1 MSRSINCVYQMRS
14 TPFNPGSWLL
24 LIVFSIQAILPG
36 VTGGLQLCIGCDGSG
51 FAFESM
57 IAPSATSSADA
68 CCSGTSQSTNDT
80 NQTNDSVEYR
90 DDQRQDQSINCR
102 CIKVSIDSSAFLPS
116 RNSTQQP
123 AETSPLQ
130 VAMFDHLLPQ
140 APIARGLS
148 PRAPPKANPSWLA
161 CTLLS
166 QRTSLLV

>member
-1 MSRSINCVYQMRS
+1 MPRSVNSVYQMRS
-14 TPFNPGSWLL
+14 TQFNPGSWLL
-24 LIVFSIQAILPG
+24 LMVFSIQAILPG

-57 IAPSATSSADA
+57 IAPSPASTADA
-68 CCSGTSQSTNDT
+68 CCSGTSEST

-90 DDQRQDQSINCR
+90 DDQRHDQSINCR
-102 CIKVSIDSSAFLPS
+102 CIKVSIDSSVFLPH
-116 RNSTQQP
+116 RNSTPRP

-130 VAMFDHLLPQ
+130 VAMFDHLLPH
-140 APIARGLS
+140 APVTRGLS
-148 PRAPPKANPSWLA
+148 PRAPPDANPYRLV

>member
-1 MSRSINCVYQMRS
+1 MRS

-24 LIVFSIQAILPG
+24 LMVFSIQAILPG

-57 IAPSATSSADA
+57 IAPSPASTADT
-68 CCSGTSQSTNDT
+68 CCSGTGESTNDAA
-80 NQTNDSVEYR
+80 EYR
-90 DDQRQDQSINCR
+90 DDQRHDQSINCR
-102 CIKVSIDSSAFLPS
+102 CIKVSIDSSVFLS
-116 RNSTQQP
+116 NRNSTPRP

-148 PRAPPKANPSWLA
+148 TRAPPDANPSWLA